1 MSDNTE
7 FVITNGRPEIGCQK
21 SGVQEYLLM
30 ASSATNVA
38 PYYSA
43 FNAPCVGNKDD
54 VVQS

>member
-1 MSDNTE
+1 MSDKAE

-38 PYYSA
+38 PYQRLTRHVS
-43 FNAPCVGNKDD
+43 VIRMT
-54 VVQS
+54 